1 MHCIEHVRLNAWL
14 STIVQVIQR
23 PAPPRR
29 SRQQSRHDGNR
40 DTKPNLELALN
51 PNTQRSGTSCR
62 LGLVSRLTIGL
73 YIVIGLPPPQ
83 ITPSLSI
90 PSSGK
95 IDVFSLRGPPAY
107 YTPIG
112 LGATQGAP
120 HQNLH
125 LPTRMAQ
132 RGRPPAC
139 GIAQVLLRN
148 IKPQPTKFRPPM

>member
-51 PNTQRSGTSCR
+51 PNTERSGTSCR

-73 YIVIGLPPPQ
+73 TKLTLPTIGIGLPPPQ

-90 PSSGK
+90 PPSGK
-95 IDVFSLRGPPAY
+95 IDVFSLRDPPAY

-112 LGATQGAP
+112 LGATQGP

-125 LPTRMAQ
+125 SS
-132 RGRPPAC
+132 
-139 GIAQVLLRN
+139 LRYCASV
-148 IKPQPTKFRPPM
+148 ITQH